1 MASKS
6 ITISPKYGVN
16 PTIPVCFFCGEEK
29 QEIALLGKLKGDVEA
44 PHRMCLDY
52 EPCEKCKQAFTQGI
66 LLVGV
71 VTHPL
76 PDNRPPIQENLYPTG
91 SYMLVTESF
100 IERFLADDIK
110 TKEQVLKTRKLLLEE
125 PVIQHLQKQAEA
137 LNQKEASTE

>member
-6 ITISPKYGVN
+6 ITMSPKYGVN

-100 IERFLADDIK
+100 IERFLADDVK
-110 TKEQVLKTRKLLLEE
+110 TKEQVLKTRKMLLAE
-125 PVIQHLQKQAEA
+125 PVIQHLQKQAKA
-137 LNQKEASTE
+137 LNQKEASAE

>member
-6 ITISPKYGVN
+6 ITMSPKYGVN

-71 VTHPL
+71 VTRPL

-100 IERFLADDIK
+100 IERFLADDVK
-110 TKEQVLKTRKLLLEE
+110 TKEQVLKTRKMLLAE

-137 LNQKEASTE
+137 LNQKEASAE

>member
-6 ITISPKYGVN
+6 ITMSPKYGVN

-100 IERFLADDIK
+100 IERFLADDVK
-110 TKEQVLKTRKLLLEE
+110 TKEQVLKTRKMLLVE

-137 LNQKEASTE
+137 LNQKEASAE

>member
-6 ITISPKYGVN
+6 ITMSPKYGVN

-100 IERFLADDIK
+100 IERFLADDVK

>member
-1 MASKS
+1 MPSKS
-6 ITISPKYGVN
+6 IKISPKYGVN

-52 EPCEKCKQAFTQGI
+52 EPCEKCKQIFAQSI
-66 LLVGV
+66 LLIGV
-71 VTHPL
+71 VTSPL

-100 IERFLADDIK
+100 IERFLADDTK
-110 TKEQVLKTRKLLLEE
+110 TKEHVLTTRKLFLDE
-125 PVIQHLQKQAEA
+125 PVIQQLQRQVEA
-137 LNQKEASTE
+137 LNEKETSAE

>member
-6 ITISPKYGVN
+6 ITMSPKYGVN

-100 IERFLADDIK
+100 IERFLADDVK
-110 TKEQVLKTRKLLLEE
+110 TKEQVLKIRKMLLEE

>member
-6 ITISPKYGVN
+6 ITMSPKYGVN

-100 IERFLADDIK
+100 IERFLADDVK
-110 TKEQVLKTRKLLLEE
+110 TKEQVLKTRKMLLEE

>member
-6 ITISPKYGVN
+6 ITMSPKYGVN

-100 IERFLADDIK
+100 IERFLADDVK
-110 TKEQVLKTRKLLLEE
+110 TKEQVLKTRKMLLAE

-137 LNQKEASTE
+137 LNQKEASAE